1 MYIHLTDFFVL
12 GPRGDD
18 SFPPSCLILKS
29 HFLVVV
35 VASFFLS
42 RRGRGKKIFSGS
54 GGDSGNGFLAHMNNN
69 KTHLIFYSWDFH
81 KSVEERRRRKKLRD
95 KEMSSCTVW
104 RTSIYL
110 CGEYK

>member
-1 MYIHLTDFFVL
+1 LFDI
-12 GPRGDD
+12 
-18 SFPPSCLILKS
+18 KK
-29 HFLVVV
+29 
-35 VASFFLS
+35 SFFGCCCCFLLPIKE
-42 RRGRGKKIFSGS
+42 REGEKNLLGEW
-54 GGDSGNGFLAHMNNN
+54 GGDSGNGFLTHMNNN

>member
-1 MYIHLTDFFVL
+1 LFDI
-12 GPRGDD
+12 
-18 SFPPSCLILKS
+18 KK
-29 HFLVVV
+29 
-35 VASFFLS
+35 SFFGCCCCCCFLLPIEE
-42 RRGRGKKIFSGS
+42 REGEKNLHGEW
-54 GGDSGNGFLAHMNNN
+54 GDSGNGFLAHMNNN